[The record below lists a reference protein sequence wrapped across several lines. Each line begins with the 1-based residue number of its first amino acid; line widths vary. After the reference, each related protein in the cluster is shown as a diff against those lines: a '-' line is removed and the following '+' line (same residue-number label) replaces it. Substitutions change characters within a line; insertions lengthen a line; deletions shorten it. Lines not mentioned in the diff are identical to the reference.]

1 MTNATLRDYQIADLA
16 FYMANPKCLNL
27 SDAGTGKTPSVCVMQ
42 WYLWSNHGIGTVWPQ
57 PKSLLK
63 KNKKE
68 ILRFTDFKDEDVV
81 IVDGTKEQ
89 VKKQLESGAKVFLMG
104 FRRLTLCWRQLP
116 KYVKAVHIDEMH
128 MGYKSA
134 DSQNSLGLFAMFEP
148 LRGGWFTHFLGMTG
162 TLIDGKLSS
171 AYPAIKVIEPRYY
184 LSQENFF
191 LYHGIQ
197 DHEGKIVAWKNH
209 DKLAKIFGRHAIRRT
224 FASVH
229 GEQEVVHIPEMVDM
243 APLQRRY
250 YDTFRDEAVLELE
263 KFYLDGT
270 LPGVAFTRA
279 RQLMEHPN
287 NFPDLTEPGKFID
300 VLKGEPTE
308 KEERL
313 KIHLEEHWL
322 NEKPL
327 IIFTP
332 LIPQQM
338 RIAEILEQM
347 KFRFGVI
354 NGDQSRKKRDQV
366 DEDFIA
372 GRIQIVLATEQTASF
387 GYNWQFCGDREVDH
401 EIFIALGFSDA
412 SFVQARQRA
421 IRGKRKSPLRLTT
434 LEYNDSLDQHICSI
448 IYRKSVDANKVD
460 PSRPVLQL
468 SGYEADYKLAA

>member
-1 MTNATLRDYQIADLA
+1 MSEPSLRDYQVADLA

-42 WYLWSNHGIGTVWPQ
+42 WWLWSTLGIGTVWPQ

-68 ILRFTDFKDEDVV
+68 ILRFTDFKDEDIV

-89 VKKQLESGAKVFLMG
+89 VEKQLARPGKVFLMG
-104 FRRLTLCWRQLP
+104 FRRLTLSWRQLP
-116 KYVKAVHIDEMH
+116 AHVKAVHIDEMH

-134 DSQNSLGLFAMFEP
+134 DSQNSLNLFKMFDTG
-148 LRGGWFTHFLGMTG
+148 RMTHFLGMTG

-171 AYPAIKVIEPRYY
+171 AYPAIRVIEPRYY
-184 LSQENFF
+184 LSHENFINQHAVKGF
-191 LYHGIQ
+191 DGKV
-197 DHEGKIVAWKNH
+197 EGWRNH
-209 DKLAKIFGRHAIRRT
+209 DKLAKIFSRHAIRRS

-250 YDTFRDEAVLELE
+250 YDTFRDEAILELE

-270 LPGVAFTRA
+270 LPGVAFIRA

-287 NFPDLTEPGKFID
+287 NFPDLTDPGKFLDI
-300 VLKGEPTE
+300 LKGEPTE

-313 KIHLEEHWL
+313 KIHLEEYWL

-327 IIFTP
+327 IILTP
-332 LIPQQM
+332 LIPQQE
-338 RIAEILEQM
+338 RAAGILKQM
-347 KFRFGVI
+347 GFRFGVI
-354 NGDQSRKKRDQV
+354 NGDQSRKQRDQV

-372 GRIQIVLATEQTASF
+372 GRIQVVLCTEQTASF
-387 GYNWQFCGDREVDH
+387 GYNWQFCGEREVDH
-401 EIFIALGFSDA
+401 EIFMALGFSDA
-412 SFVQARQRA
+412 TFVQARQRA
-421 IRGKRKSPLRLTT
+421 IRGKRQSPLRLTT
-434 LEYNDSLDQHICSI
+434 LEYNDSIDQHICNI

-460 PSRPVLQL
+460 PSRPILQL
-468 SGYEADYKLAA
+468 SGFEKDFSDYTVLH

>member
-1 MTNATLRDYQIADLA
+1 MTNVALRDYQIADLT
-16 FYMANPKCLNL
+16 FYMLNQKCLNL

-42 WYLWSNHGIGTVWPQ
+42 WHQWANLGIGTVWPQ

-68 ILRFTDFKDEDVV
+68 ILRFTGFKDDEVV
-81 IVDGTKEQ
+81 IVDGTPKQ
-89 VKKQLESGAKVFLMG
+89 VQQQLESGAKVFLMG
-104 FRRLTLCWRQLP
+104 FRRLTLSWRKLP
-116 KYVKAVHIDEMH
+116 DYVKAVHIDEMH
-128 MGYKSA
+128 MGYKSF
-134 DSQNSLGLFAMFEP
+134 DSQNALALYKMFDTG
-148 LRGGWFTHFLGMTG
+148 RMTHFLGMTG

-171 AYPAIKVIEPRYY
+171 AYPAIRIIEPRYY
-184 LSQENFF
+184 MSPEGF
-191 LYHGIQ
+191 LNQHAIK
-197 DHEGKIVAWKNH
+197 DADGKVAAWKNH

-243 APLQRRY
+243 APMQRRY

-279 RQLMEHPN
+279 RQLMEHPS

-300 VLKGEPTE
+300 IMKGEPTE

-313 KIHLEEHWL
+313 KVHLEEHWL

-332 LIPQQM
+332 LIPQQE
-338 RIAEILEQM
+338 RIAEILKAM
-347 KFRFGVI
+347 RFKFGVI
-354 NGDQSRKKRDQV
+354 NGQQSRKARDQV
-366 DEDFIA
+366 DEDFQA
-372 GRIQIVLATEQTASF
+372 GRIQVVLATEQTASF
-387 GYNWQFCGDREVDH
+387 GYNWQFCGEQEVDH

-412 SFVQARQRA
+412 TFVQARQRA
-421 IRGKRKSPLRLTT
+421 IRGPRNSPLRLTT

-468 SGYEADYKLAA
+468 SGFEGEYKLAA

>member
-1 MTNATLRDYQIADLA
+1 MTTASLRDYQIADLA
-16 FYMANPKCLNL
+16 FYMANDKCLNL

-42 WYLWSNHGIGTVWPQ
+42 WVLWTNNGIGTVWPQ

-68 ILRFTDFKDEDVV
+68 ILRFTGFKDEDVV

-116 KYVKAVHIDEMH
+116 AYVKAVHIDEMH
-128 MGYKSA
+128 MGYKTA
-134 DSQNSLGLFAMFEP
+134 DSQNSLALFKMFDSG
-148 LRGGWFTHFLGMTG
+148 RMTHFLGMTG

-171 AYPAIKVIEPRYY
+171 AYPAIRVIEPRYY
-184 LSQENFF
+184 LSQENFIN
-191 LYHGIQ
+191 YHGIK
-197 DHEGKIVAWKNH
+197 DFDGKVVAWKNH

-229 GEQEVVHIPEMVDM
+229 GDQEVVHIPEMVDM

-250 YDTFRDEAVLELE
+250 YDTFQDEAILELE
-263 KFYLDGT
+263 QFFLDGT

-287 NFPDLTEPGKFID
+287 NFPDLTNPGKFVD

-313 KIHLEEHWL
+313 KVHLEEHWL

-338 RIAEILEQM
+338 RIAGILEAM
-347 KFRFGVI
+347 RFRFGLI
-354 NGDQSRKKRDQV
+354 NGKQTRKQRDQV
-366 DEDFIA
+366 DEDFRD
-372 GRIQIVLATEQTASF
+372 GRLQIVLATEQTASF
-387 GYNWQFCGDREVDH
+387 GYNWQFCGDKEVDH

-434 LEYNDSLDQHICSI
+434 LEYNDSIDQHICSI

-460 PSRPVLQL
+460 PSRPILQL
-468 SGYEADYKLAA
+468 SGFERDYKLAA